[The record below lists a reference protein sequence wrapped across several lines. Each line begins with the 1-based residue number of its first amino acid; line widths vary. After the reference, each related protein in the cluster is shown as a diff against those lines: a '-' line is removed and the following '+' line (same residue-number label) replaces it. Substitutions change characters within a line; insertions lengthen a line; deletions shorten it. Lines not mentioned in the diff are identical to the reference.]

1 MTAQAKTK
9 GIRNGAKKVS
19 GSQSQN
25 NLAEDSSPK
34 KYRLRKLTSRKE

>member
-25 NLAEDSSPK
+25 NLAEDSSPQK
-34 KYRLRKLTSRKE
+34 IQTEKIN